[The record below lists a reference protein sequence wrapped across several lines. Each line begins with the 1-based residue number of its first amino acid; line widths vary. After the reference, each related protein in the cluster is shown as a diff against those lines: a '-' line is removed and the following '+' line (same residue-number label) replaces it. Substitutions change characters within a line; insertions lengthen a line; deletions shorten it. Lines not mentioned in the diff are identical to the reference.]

1 MTRLALLL
9 TLILAASSPRP
20 VHDIPALATSAGT
33 EEPDRG
39 RTGASSSPV
48 TYGRTGVDGLVP
60 GPEDAPSSVPVYHL
74 TRQGGPNPATA
85 VPLAGVPFFT
95 VSPFFT
101 PTVKNGIAS
110 WYGTGPDGLYAA
122 AGPALR
128 VGDWRGS
135 TVTVC
140 AERCIRVRLTDYCEC
155 YAGTDRERIV
165 DLSDDA
171 FRALAPLS
179 RGLVRVTVGA

>member
-20 VHDIPALATSAGT
+20 AHDYPTPNGT
-33 EEPDRG
+33 PDRG
-39 RTGASSSPV
+39 RAGASNPLPV
-48 TYGRTGVDGLVP
+48 ADDGLT
-60 GPEDAPSSVPVYHL
+60 GSVPTYTL

-85 VPLAGVPFFT
+85 EP
-95 VSPFFT
+95 SPGT
-101 PTVKNGIAS
+101 QTSPIRAPIRGIAS
-110 WYGTGPDGLYAA
+110 WYRATGLVAA

-155 YAGTDRERIV
+155 YAGTDLERIV

>member
-20 VHDIPALATSAGT
+20 AHDYPTPNGT
-33 EEPDRG
+33 PDRG
-39 RTGASSSPV
+39 RAGASNPLPV
-48 TYGRTGVDGLVP
+48 ADDGLT
-60 GPEDAPSSVPVYHL
+60 GSVPTYTL

-85 VPLAGVPFFT
+85 EP
-95 VSPFFT
+95 SPGT
-101 PTVKNGIAS
+101 QTSPIRAPIRGIAS
-110 WYGTGPDGLYAA
+110 WYRATGMIAA

-140 AERCIRVRLTDYCEC
+140 AERCIRVRLTDYCAC
-155 YAGTDRERIV
+155 VVDGRERLI

-171 FRALAPLS
+171 VRALGLRLS
-179 RGLVRVTVGA
+179 TGLYRVTVAW